1 MRYLR
6 TNQELILAAEEELL
20 RYWTDFAT
28 TYLHEVGDLVD
39 VVCINGDLADQTGP
53 LMNPTVYAK
62 IIYPIESEFVKRIRE
77 ITSAPINYHSCG
89 SVVEFIPYF
98 IDMGYNAV
106 NPVQISAAGMAPA
119 KIKQQFGS
127 GITFWGGA
135 CDSQKTLPFGTAE
148 QVRSEVQENLTY
160 FKPNGEM

>member
-1 MRYLR
+1 M
-6 TNQELILAAEEELL
+6 
-20 RYWTDFAT
+20 
-28 TYLHEVGDLVD
+28 
-39 VVCINGDLADQTGP
+39 
-53 LMNPTVYAK
+53 
-62 IIYPIESEFVKRIRE
+62 
-77 ITSAPINYHSCG
+77 
-89 SVVEFIPYF
+89 VEFIPYF

-160 FKPNGEM
+160 FKPNGGYVASNVHNITAEVPPENILLCSMLCKNLVNMNNSLRDCIMLFFR